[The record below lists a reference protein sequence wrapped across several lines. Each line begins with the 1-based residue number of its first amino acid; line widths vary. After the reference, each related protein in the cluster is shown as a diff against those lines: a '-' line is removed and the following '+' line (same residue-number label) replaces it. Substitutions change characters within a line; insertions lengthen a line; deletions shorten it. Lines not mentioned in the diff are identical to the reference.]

1 MLRMQVEFLKTL
13 LKKLQNKPEI
23 LKENNQLLRNLLENY
38 NCLNNKKTINKV
50 NKKLIQE
57 GE

>member
-1 MLRMQVEFLKTL
+1 MQVEFLKTL

-50 NKKLIQE
+50 KKKLIQE